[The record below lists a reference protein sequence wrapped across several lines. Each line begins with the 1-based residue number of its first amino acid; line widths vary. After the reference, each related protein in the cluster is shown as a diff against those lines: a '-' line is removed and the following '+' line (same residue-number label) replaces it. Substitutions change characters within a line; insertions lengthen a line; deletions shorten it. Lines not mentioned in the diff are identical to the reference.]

1 MVFGRGPKVNVE
13 TGSSIGIGWAV
24 YHPLSR
30 TASGPRTGPLRGLD
44 FIRAL
49 ALIQKWSLQ
58 VLVTTPGK
66 SAAQSIRTPRASE
79 ACAVIMNYDWIHLTY
94 NGNKHKNTAPADHK
108 CPKNTD
114 RENGISLTKELKR
127 GTQGDS

>member
-1 MVFGRGPKVNVE
+1 MVLGRGPKVNVE
-13 TGSSIGIGWAV
+13 TEQHWNRLGCLSSLG
-24 YHPLSR
+24 R
-30 TASGPRTGPLRGLD
+30 TASGSRTGPLRGLD

-94 NGNKHKNTAPADHK
+94 NGK
-108 CPKNTD
+108 
-114 RENGISLTKELKR
+114 
-127 GTQGDS
+127 